1 MTTRRPSTK
10 LVNQTDAVLPP
21 SPVASLSLVARGEA
35 MTTPGQARDEWNGVA
50 AGYDQFAT
58 PLVIPLAEQ
67 VLGRVD
73 VRRGTRLLDVAAGTG
88 ALSLAAARLGAHVV
102 ATDIAPAMIERLQ
115 ARAQQERLKNLQGRV
130 MDALE
135 VLHITWVRRGL
146 MKAGRPDR
154 CSWRRYCV
162 GHEAPDLAGRPVD
175 LHAARDPHLRSAP
188 VGVLSPA
195 TGPSVGDAG
204 IGNSTSTTTGPFE
217 LPAMLLLS
225 GRGRG
230 SRRRPYLAEAGA
242 EGRREPAHRVR
253 GAVVAADGHQRR
265 SGRPESGHRVIDV
278 GVRLGAV
285 CGCVAWIGCLW
296 PQRSASPADHPRACR
311 QPAFPG
317 AANPQSIALDCFRSA
332 GVPAN
337 GMPTLTAVAKHAAPL
352 SYSLHAFLTST

>member
-217 LPAMLLLS
+217 LPAMLL
-225 GRGRG
+225 
-230 SRRRPYLAEAGA
+230 
-242 EGRREPAHRVR
+242 
-253 GAVVAADGHQRR
+253 
-265 SGRPESGHRVIDV
+265 I
-278 GVRLGAV
+278 
-285 CGCVAWIGCLW
+285 CGGI
-296 PQRSASPADHPRACR
+296 
-311 QPAFPG
+311 PG
-317 AANPQSIALDCFRSA
+317 Q
-332 GVPAN
+332 
-337 GMPTLTAVAKHAAPL
+337 
-352 SYSLHAFLTST
+352 